1 MKKGMKKFFPEDV
14 DFISDVTAASSY
26 SVRLRYHL
34 ILIVTTLFFIV
45 ALIWAANAELDEMT
59 TGQGKVI
66 PSSKVQVIQNLEGGI
81 LSEVLVREG
90 DIIEKD
96 QPLMRLDDTRFASTF
111 REIEH
116 KYQDLLARTQRLSS
130 EVNTQGFPS
139 TSPAANK
146 DSAIAG
152 NQQALYVSRQM
163 ELDNNVGILKQQKTQ
178 KQQEVS
184 ELHARIDKLR
194 GSYNL
199 ARQELTMSEPLVKE
213 GAISPVDILRL
224 QRTVNDIKGD
234 MDEAS
239 LSLPRLESAINEIS
253 RKMEDVKIGFRTKA
267 LDELN
272 VANAELAETQET
284 LSGLKDRVTRTLVRS
299 PVKGIVKQL
308 KINTIGG
315 VIQPG
320 MALMEIVPLDDSLL
334 IEAQIKPSDIAFI
347 HPGQAAMVKISA
359 YDFSIYGGLDGQL
372 ELISADT
379 ISDLAKDGGREE
391 SNYHVLVRTRKS
403 YLGTKDKPLKIIPGM
418 TAVVDIK
425 TGKKT
430 VLDYLLKPILK
441 VKERALIEH

>member
-1 MKKGMKKFFPEDV
+1 MKKFFPEDV

-379 ISDLAKDGGREE
+379 ISDRAKDGGREE

>member
-1 MKKGMKKFFPEDV
+1 MKKFFPEDM

-90 DIIEKD
+90 DVVEKD
-96 QPLMRLDDTRFASTF
+96 QPLMRLDDTRFASIF
-111 REIEH
+111 RETEH
-116 KYQDLLARTQRLSS
+116 KYQQLMARTQRLSS
-130 EVNTQGFPS
+130 EVNVRSVQSPS
-139 TSPAANK
+139 HGVGKDPATL
-146 DSAIAG
+146 G
-152 NQQALYVSRQM
+152 NQKALYASRQM
-163 ELDNNVGILKQQKTQ
+163 ELDNKVDILNQQKTQ
-178 KQQEVS
+178 KQQEMS

-213 GAISPVDILRL
+213 GAVSPVDILRL

-272 VANAELAETQET
+272 EANAELAETQET

-320 MALMEIVPLDDSLL
+320 MDLMEIVPLDDSLL

-347 HPGQAAMVKISA
+347 HPGQAAVVKISA

-379 ISDLAKDGGREE
+379 ISDRAKDGAREE

-441 VKERALIEH
+441 VKERALTEH

>member
-1 MKKGMKKFFPEDV
+1 MKKLFPEDL

-26 SVRLRYHL
+26 GVRLRYHL

-45 ALIWAANAELDEMT
+45 ALIWAANATLDEMT
-59 TGQGKVI
+59 TGQGKVV

-90 DIIEKD
+90 DVVEKD

-111 REIEH
+111 RETEH
-116 KYQDLLARTQRLSS
+116 KYHDLLARTQRLSS
-130 EVNTQGFPS
+130 EVNTRGFQSPS
-139 TSPAANK
+139 QVASK
-146 DSAIAG
+146 DPAIAG
-152 NQQALYVSRQM
+152 NQQALFASRQM
-163 ELDNNVGILKQQKTQ
+163 ELDNKVDILKQQKAQ
-178 KQQEVS
+178 KQQELS
-184 ELHARIDKLR
+184 ELRARIDKLR

-213 GAISPVDILRL
+213 GAISPVEILRL

-253 RKMEDVKIGFRTKA
+253 RKMEDVKISFRTKA

-272 VANAELAETQET
+272 VANADLAETQET

-299 PVKGIVKQL
+299 PVRGIVKQL

-315 VIQPG
+315 VVQPG
-320 MALMEIVPLDDSLL
+320 MDLMEIVPLEDSLL

-347 HPGQAAMVKISA
+347 RPGQDAVVKITA

-372 ELISADT
+372 EHISADT
-379 ISDLAKDGGREE
+379 ISERAKEGAREE
-391 SNYHVLVRTRKS
+391 GYYHVLVRTRKS
-403 YLGTKDKPLKIIPGM
+403 YLGTQDKPLKIIPGM
-418 TAVVDIK
+418 TAVVDVK

-441 VKERALIEH
+441 VKERALTEH